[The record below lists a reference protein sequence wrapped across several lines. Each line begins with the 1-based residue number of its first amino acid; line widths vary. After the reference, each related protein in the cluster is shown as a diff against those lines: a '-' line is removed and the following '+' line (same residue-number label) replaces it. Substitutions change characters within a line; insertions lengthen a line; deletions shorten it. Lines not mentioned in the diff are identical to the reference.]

1 MLSLLFSVVAHA
13 SRLSVTFVV
22 AVNALCRRRLALL
35 FVGLAPPIGYK
46 TDEPL
51 ANGYQSSTGIGS
63 AAGIIRAA
71 AASRE
76 INQTKSKYDRNQ
88 SFRKFFVTI
97 ARIRVCVKLV
107 KTIYI
112 NKSIK
117 EAYITKD

>member
-1 MLSLLFSVVAHA
+1 M
-13 SRLSVTFVV
+13 SVTFVV
-22 AVNALCRRRLALL
+22 GVVVVVVAAVNALCRRRSALL

-76 INQTKSKYDRNQ
+76 INQNNPNMIALKVFV
-88 SFRKFFVTI
+88 SF
-97 ARIRVCVKLV
+97 ARIRVC
-107 KTIYI
+107 
-112 NKSIK
+112 
-117 EAYITKD
+117 